1 MRIAGY
7 EILRELERG
16 GMGRVLLA
24 RRLGAHGFE
33 RLVAIKTIA
42 GDNRAQNLV
51 SMFLDEAKLMARL
64 HHAAIAQVF
73 DLVEHEGE
81 LCLVM
86 EYVSGISF
94 SKLAERR
101 PPPRVCVEALALA
114 LRGLHAAHELRDEQG
129 ELLGVVHRD
138 VSPQNLML
146 SFDGRV
152 KILDFGIAWMRGRSA
167 PLTELGTIK
176 GKPAYMA
183 PEQLAGEAVDRRTD
197 VYSAAVVLHE
207 LLTGKPLFMDSSP
220 FAVAHAIASGR
231 IDPPSASIAHLPREL
246 DCVVMRGLARDPRE
260 RFPSAE
266 AMALA
271 LEGLALE
278 GLALEGL
285 EGEPLDAWTRRE
297 LAGDRQTHQSGL
309 SQITDGRPTGVATI
323 VEPAATTDVSASIP
337 ITSHRGRAFAAIL
350 GALVVASLVVLLP
363 RWFRNDPAP
372 TLDVETSIASASPN
386 IPESASLAAPS
397 EPAPSEPA
405 PSEPAPSASAPMAP
419 RARVTP
425 ATSASA
431 TTAPSAVAVEHGF
444 LTVAAEPYALV
455 ELDGTSLGP
464 TPIFARRV
472 PVGPHTV
479 VLISPDTGK
488 VRTTRAVRVESGK
501 TATVHAR

>member
-42 GDNRAQNLV
+42 GDSREQRLV

-101 PPPRVCVEALALA
+101 PPLRVCVEAMALA

-197 VYSAAVVLHE
+197 IYSAAVVLHE
-207 LLTGKPLFMDSSP
+207 LITGKRLFMDSSP

-231 IDPPSASIAHLPREL
+231 IDPPSASIADLPREL
-246 DCVVMRGLARDPRE
+246 DLVVMRGLARDARE
-260 RFPSAE
+260 RFPTAE
-266 AMALA
+266 AMAQA
-271 LEGLALE
+271 LEGLALD
-278 GLALEGL
+278 
-285 EGEPLDAWTRRE
+285 GESLDAWTRRE
-297 LAGDRQTHQSGL
+297 LAGERQTHQSDL
-309 SQITDGRPTGVATI
+309 SEITDGRPTGVAT
-323 VEPAATTDVSASIP
+323 VVDPAATTDVSASIP
-337 ITSHRGRAFAAIL
+337 ITSHRGRALAAIVA
-350 GALVVASLVVLLP
+350 ALVVASLVVLLP
-363 RWFRNDPAP
+363 RWWRTDPQPMAP
-372 TLDVETSIASASPN
+372 TLDVEPSIASASPS
-386 IPESASLAAPS
+386 ISESPPTASP
-397 EPAPSEPA
+397 PTT
-405 PSEPAPSASAPMAP
+405 SAPIAP

-431 TTAPSAVAVEHGF
+431 TTTPSAIEVEHGF

-455 ELDGTSLGP
+455 ELDGANLGP
-464 TPIFARRV
+464 TPIFSRRV
-472 PVGPHTV
+472 PAGPHTV

-488 VRTTRAVRVESGK
+488 VRTTRAVRIEPGK